1 MRVHIL
7 AILLSMMCVFDEAP
21 IQDPLYDNFEYLAAC
36 VEAEAGNQGLY
47 GKQLVACV
55 ILNRVDSSDFP
66 DTVVEVINQSDNGQY
81 QFAVV
86 KNGSIHDVEV
96 TEESRQAV
104 RMEIESRTNTEI
116 LYFRTK
122 HYHTFGTPVLS
133 YKDHYFS
140 K

>member
-1 MRVHIL
+1 MRLVI
-7 AILLSMMCVFDEAP
+7 AASVVFMLIFDAP
-21 IQDPLYDNFEYLAAC
+21 PAEPTTPYNDLEYLAAC

-66 DTVVEVINQSDNGQY
+66 DTVKEVIQQKG

-86 KNGSIHDVEV
+86 TNGSIDRVEV
-96 TEESRQAV
+96 SEESRQAV
-104 RMEIESRTNTEI
+104 RMEIESRTNSEI

-122 HYHTFGTPVLS
+122 DYHTFGTPMFP